1 VQVERRCR
9 EGRDEAAAAAEP
21 TTSWHSLALTCPRTC
36 ALCDDASPRTCR
48 LPGAWHGRWTD
59 AATGAAVAIN
69 ATAMSVVNE
78 RKHEFLLRVFKSVA
92 SILLPGSQ
100 RRRCPLAATLWRRRQ
115 IWTERRMLSTGQT
128 DGHPT
133 AQCADSVSNISDKC
147 TV

>member
-1 VQVERRCR
+1 VLRCVQVERRCR
-9 EGRDEAAAAAEP
+9 EGRDKAAAAAEP

-78 RKHEFLLRVFKSVA
+78 RKHEFLLRVLQVCCVDPPPRITTST
-92 SILLPGSQ
+92 LPARCYALAPATDMDRKADVIDGTDRRTPNRTVCGQ
-100 RRRCPLAATLWRRRQ
+100 RQ
-115 IWTERRMLSTGQT
+115 
-128 DGHPT
+128 
-133 AQCADSVSNISDKC
+133 
-147 TV
+147 